1 MTPFI
6 IKKHNNL
13 IRYAQ
18 QSDNFLYMDREQT
31 SRTFILIRK
40 KKILDDLRT
49 FICEFVKLKY
59 LLPSRFQLPDT

>member
-49 FICEFVKLKY
+49 FICEFVITEI
-59 LLPSRFQLPDT
+59 SAAV